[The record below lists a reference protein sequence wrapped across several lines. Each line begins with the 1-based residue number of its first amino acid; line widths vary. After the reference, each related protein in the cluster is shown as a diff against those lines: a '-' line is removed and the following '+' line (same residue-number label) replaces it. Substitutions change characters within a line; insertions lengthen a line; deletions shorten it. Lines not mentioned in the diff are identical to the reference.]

1 MKKVWNWDWQ
11 TAAARIS
18 AALRM
23 AFRVRWELGKLL
35 LVAVTL
41 SVGFL
46 ILPGFYWPSFP
57 VFAQVIGCI
66 AVVGGTGL
74 LALVMAADA
83 ASKG

>member
-1 MKKVWNWDWQ
+1 MKKGWNGDWQ
-11 TAAARIS
+11 TAATRVS
-18 AALRM
+18 AAQRM

-35 LVAVTL
+35 LVAVSL
-41 SVGFL
+41 FVGFVV
-46 ILPGFYWPSFP
+46 LPCFYWPGFP